1 MQNIF
6 LADMH
11 IISKFHENPSSE
23 NRVVT
28 WGQTGGQRD
37 MKKPLV
43 TFRNFT
49 NPPKM

>member
-1 MQNIF
+1 MKIR
-6 LADMH
+6 LVR
-11 IISKFHENPSSE
+11 SE
-23 NRVVT
+23 LL
-28 WGQTGGQRD
+28 QTGGERD